1 MGRAV
6 SLTIAGV
13 VVGQFASWWLTRL
26 LEGNICGVERLES
39 SVLVGVGVAV
49 TLASVLA
56 AYLPARRA
64 MVIDPTVALRQE

>member
-13 VVGQFASWWLTRL
+13 VVGQFAAWWLTRL
-26 LEGNICGVERLES
+26 LEGNIYGVERLES

-64 MVIDPTVALRQE
+64 MAIDPTVALRQE